1 MYSKSQQTM
10 SCGGFIVATETIG
23 PTKPK
28 ICTTGPFQRR
38 SANPSTPS
46 QLHPQHRPPR
56 SSLEFWW
63 SRGPWW
69 EPGLEIS
76 SRILPAKNT
85 NLPKW
90 TVGTRVR
97 KVTKKKKWGKQRETP
112 SIRALPPYKMLWLL
126 LLLSSP
132 PLPWTS
138 WATAGSGPRSLCSP
152 ITLVVWDQPW

>member
-1 MYSKSQQTM
+1 MYSRSQQTM
-10 SCGGFIVATETIG
+10 SCGGFVVATETIG

-38 SANPSTPS
+38 FANLSTPS

-63 SRGPWW
+63 SRGPRY
-69 EPGLEIS
+69 EQGLEIS
-76 SRILPAKNT
+76 SGTLPARNT

-97 KVTKKKKWGKQRETP
+97 KVTKKKKWGKQRKTP
-112 SIRALPPYKMLWLL
+112 GIRALPPYKMLGLL
-126 LLLSSP
+126 FPCP
-132 PLPWTS
+132 PLPFPEPPGQLLGLVPGPSAVTS
-138 WATAGSGPRSLCSP
+138 H
-152 ITLVVWDQPW
+152 